1 MADTGIED
9 VAREIIS
16 KHVKM
21 DASELTRESTLE
33 SLNIESLD
41 LVEIIFEI
49 EDKFD
54 VNIDEDEKSAKMTNL
69 GELLD
74 WLKANIELQKSASN

>member
-1 MADTGIED
+1 MADAGIED
-9 VAREIIS
+9 TAREIIS

-21 DASELTRESTLE
+21 DASELTRETTLE

-54 VNIDEDEKSAKMTNL
+54 VNVDEDEKSAKMTTL

-74 WLKANIELQKSASN
+74 WLTANIELQKSASN

>member
-1 MADTGIED
+1 MADAGIED
-9 VAREIIS
+9 TAREIIS

-21 DASELTRESTLE
+21 DASELTREITLE

-54 VNIDEDEKSAKMTNL
+54 VNIDEDEKSAKITNL

-74 WLKANIELQKSASN
+74 WLTANIELQKSASN

>member
-1 MADTGIED
+1 MADAGIED
-9 VAREIIS
+9 TAREIIS

-21 DASELTRESTLE
+21 DASELTRETTLE

-54 VNIDEDEKSAKMTNL
+54 VNIDEDEKSAKMTTL

-74 WLKANIELQKSASN
+74 WLTANIELQKSDSN